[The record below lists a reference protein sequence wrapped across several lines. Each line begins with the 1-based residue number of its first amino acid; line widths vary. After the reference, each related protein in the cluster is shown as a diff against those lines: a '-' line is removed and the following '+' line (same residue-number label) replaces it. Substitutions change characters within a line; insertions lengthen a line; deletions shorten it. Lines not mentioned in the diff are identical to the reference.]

1 MNFIRDIINE
11 WDPICLFPMAPEDE
25 YEEEIAQIHNL
36 LINKKLAIEK
46 IEEGIEEIFIK
57 AFGEDLFYAFTSK
70 EKCKEVAGK
79 LIFNRSEEKSSSI

>member
-1 MNFIRDIINE
+1 MNFIKKIINE

-25 YEEEIAQIHNL
+25 YEKEIAEIHNL
-36 LINKKLAIEK
+36 LTKEKLSLER